1 MDGLSAIPSETMPG
15 QRKVLRKRMLKVK
28 SKKVISLE
36 GGGQVLLERSGKAK
50 HISLSVKPFKGVRV
64 AVPYGVSFNK
74 AEDFVRS
81 KTGWI
86 KKHLDKMD
94 QLEQEAI
101 EQSKYSHMDRKDAR
115 ARLVR
120 RLDELSSKHGFTYN
134 RVFVKNQKTRWGS
147 CSVKNNINL
156 NVNLVQLPDELMDY
170 AILHELVH
178 TRVKDHS
185 KRFWDELDKVV
196 RESRKLDRKLSRYRV
211 LLIGLP
217 DSPSRG

>member
-1 MDGLSAIPSETMPG
+1 M
-15 QRKVLRKRMLKVK
+15 VKVK
-28 SKKVISLE
+28 SQKIISLE

-74 AEDFVRS
+74 AEDVVHL

-101 EQSKYSHMDRKDAR
+101 EQSKHGHMDRKDAR
-115 ARLVR
+115 AHLVR
-120 RLDELSSKHGFTYN
+120 RLDELSDKHGFTYN

-147 CSVKNNINL
+147 CSEKNNINL
-156 NVNLVQLPDELMDY
+156 NVNLVRLPDDLMDY
-170 AILHELVH
+170 TILHELTH
-178 TRVKDHS
+178 TRVKNHS
-185 KRFWDELDKVV
+185 KRFWDELDKLVG
-196 RESRKLDRKLSRYRV
+196 ESRKLDKKLSRYRV

-217 DSPSRG
+217 DSPGRG